1 MARKNAN
8 ARQGRRRFRNRSD
21 KFLVQ
26 TYWMMTDD
34 DGNPDTLVRYIERR
48 PDDHVLVELPDGSTL
63 ERHLSRFF
71 TPGGW

>member
-1 MARKNAN
+1 MPRRNSVARA
-8 ARQGRRRFRNRSD
+8 GRRRFRSRSD
-21 KFLVQ
+21 KFD
-26 TYWMMTDD
+26 TPNYWMMTDD

-48 PDDHVLVELPDGSTL
+48 PDDHVLVELPDGTTK